1 MNVLDI
7 MTFVDPIA
15 ACLLFWFVIFS
26 YQFEKWTR
34 FARIGF
40 AVASAGLMYQG
51 WALFMGF
58 DRPNAPAS
66 TFWFL
71 KDIGLSII
79 GITFAVIWA
88 KKKFIVT
95 PIIKEPV
102 KRTPVKT
109 TARKTAIKPV
119 KRITK

>member
-15 ACLLFWFVIFS
+15 ACLLFWFAIFS
-26 YQFEKWTR
+26 YQFEKWPR

-109 TARKTAIKPV
+109 TARKTARKTV
-119 KRITK
+119 KRIKK